1 MQLLLDRIKQGITSC
16 KVRALAATPIELRSS
31 RNCSRP
37 QEAATFLKKRAALE
51 DAAFLDAPGAA
62 AQIDLNF
69 IGEGQ
74 FPAVVSAG

>member
-16 KVRALAATPIELRSS
+16 KVRASATTPIELRSS

-51 DAAFLDAPGAA
+51 DEYTKSLSKLARTS
-62 AQIDLNF
+62 
-69 IGEGQ
+69 
-74 FPAVVSAG
+74 SADYATVDGKAG